1 MTDLKTIERKYSNLF
16 QKDPY
21 AKNKLLYHDF
31 ILQYPDSEMSIARFY
46 QTIAQDDSFFDD
58 YPKNEISLAL
68 LNDLLTLSR
77 KNTIVLQGAD
87 RLILDAKNT
96 IAREKNEPIMDFNV
110 DEGLIIL
117 SLSTFFLLFIVM
129 TYINQPLII
138 LIWFLIIASSLFF
151 YFHYVKTL
159 KQTNG
164 KNHTINNLVIERQ
177 EEIVAVA
184 DMDKLFF
191 QNALKNHP
199 YYSLLT
205 SCQWDYL
212 EALQTILFNGEAS
225 TIREA
230 RNLLDQRIRDAEM
243 LSIMAEQQKDLNQLK
258 RNQER
263 QAKIMQQQVKK
274 QEKLYKDL
282 VKEKETREEMDRHL
296 RNRQRYLRMRQIHD
310 YYRNRDKDKA

>member
-1 MTDLKTIERKYSNLF
+1 
-16 QKDPY
+16 
-21 AKNKLLYHDF
+21 
-31 ILQYPDSEMSIARFY
+31 
-46 QTIAQDDSFFDD
+46 
-58 YPKNEISLAL
+58 
-68 LNDLLTLSR
+68 
-77 KNTIVLQGAD
+77 
-87 RLILDAKNT
+87 
-96 IAREKNEPIMDFNV
+96 MDFNV

>member
-31 ILQYPDSEMSIARFY
+31 ILQYPDSEISIARFY

-58 YPKNEISLAL
+58 YPENEISLAL

-77 KNTIVLQGAD
+77 
-87 RLILDAKNT
+87 KNT

-205 SCQWDYL
+205 SCQWEYL

>member
-31 ILQYPDSEMSIARFY
+31 ILQYPDSEISIARFY

-58 YPKNEISLAL
+58 YPENEISLAL

-77 KNTIVLQGAD
+77 
-87 RLILDAKNT
+87 KNT

-205 SCQWDYL
+205 SCPWDYL

>member
-31 ILQYPDSEMSIARFY
+31 ILQYPDSEISIARFY

-58 YPKNEISLAL
+58 YPENEISLAL

-77 KNTIVLQGAD
+77 
-87 RLILDAKNT
+87 KNT

-225 TIREA
+225 TIREP

-243 LSIMAEQQKDLNQLK
+243 LSIMAEQKKDLNQLK

>member
-1 MTDLKTIERKYSNLF
+1 MRAHF
-16 QKDPY
+16 
-21 AKNKLLYHDF
+21 
-31 ILQYPDSEMSIARFY
+31 
-46 QTIAQDDSFFDD
+46 
-58 YPKNEISLAL
+58 
-68 LNDLLTLSR
+68 
-77 KNTIVLQGAD
+77 
-87 RLILDAKNT
+87 
-96 IAREKNEPIMDFNV
+96 
-110 DEGLIIL
+110 
-117 SLSTFFLLFIVM
+117 
-129 TYINQPLII
+129 
-138 LIWFLIIASSLFF
+138 FF

-205 SCQWDYL
+205 SCQWEYL

-225 TIREA
+225 TIKEA

-243 LSIMAEQQKDLNQLK
+243 LSIMTEQQKDLNQLK